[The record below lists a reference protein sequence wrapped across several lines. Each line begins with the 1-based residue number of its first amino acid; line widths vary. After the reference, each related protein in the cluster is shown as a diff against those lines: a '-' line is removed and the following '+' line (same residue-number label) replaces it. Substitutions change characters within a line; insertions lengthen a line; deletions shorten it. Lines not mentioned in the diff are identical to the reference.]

1 MPDAPAHRIIVNEIQ
16 VTPPKEFDY
25 TFDDSH
31 AVSDKKTP
39 GTKGAIGD
47 NKYFFEQLTDPTVN
61 TVNGIKKSSYRS
73 QTRFQIPAAPPTNS
87 FIYPIWE
94 LKASLAGEYKSI
106 GRVTLKVRFQTASNV
121 TATNILR
128 LVYTDGTGKG
138 TSTLSASTASYTTAT
153 ATTLGDSAPTD
164 SNFYIR
170 GENVVDGNDKNS
182 STINTSTEFL
192 YIYDFNKNISIT
204 DIDKYF
210 SLGLKRESDPSATL
224 VVSVDTYVE
233 VIN

>member
-1 MPDAPAHRIIVNEIQ
+1 MPTAPAHRIIVNEIQ

-25 TFDDSH
+25 TFNDSH
-31 AVSDKKTP
+31 AVYNKQTP
-39 GTKGAIGD
+39 STTGAIGD

-73 QTRFQIPAAPPTNS
+73 QTRFQIPTANNS

-94 LKASLAGEYKSI
+94 LKSSLAGEYKSI
-106 GRVTLKVRFQTASNV
+106 GRVTLKIRFHTVSNV

-128 LVYTDGTGKG
+128 LVYTSGTG
-138 TSTLSASTASYTTAT
+138 TTTHSASSESYADAAT
-153 ATTLGDSAPTD
+153 NTLGTTVD

-170 GENVVDGNDKNS
+170 GENVAAGTDKNS

-204 DIDKYF
+204 DINKYF
-210 SLGLKRESDPSATL
+210 SLGLKRESDPDATL
-224 VVSVDTYVE
+224 VVSVDTHVE
-233 VIN
+233 VIS

>member
-1 MPDAPAHRIIVNEIQ
+1 MPTAPAHRIIVNEIQ

-25 TFDDSH
+25 TFNDSH
-31 AVSDKKTP
+31 AVYNKQTP
-39 GTKGAIGD
+39 STTGAIGD
-47 NKYFFEQLTDPTVN
+47 DKYFFEQLTDPTVN

-73 QTRFQIPAAPPTNS
+73 QTRFQIPTDNNS

-94 LKASLAGEYKSI
+94 LKSSLAGEYKSI
-106 GRVTLKVRFQTASNV
+106 GRVTLKVRFHTASNV

-153 ATTLGDSAPTD
+153 DTTLGDSAPTD

-170 GENVVDGNDKNS
+170 GENVVAGTDKNS

-204 DIDKYF
+204 DINKYF
-210 SLGLKRESDPSATL
+210 SLGLKRESDPDATL
-224 VVSVDTYVE
+224 VVSVDTHVE
-233 VIN
+233 VIS